1 MSGKVL
7 KVFEGEHSEVSLKM
21 LFEVKKK
28 KKITKS
34 VVSSACNEDLD
45 HKI

>member
-21 LFEVKKK
+21 LFELKKK
-28 KKITKS
+28 NTKS